1 MTEITSTVSARCS
14 KGWLLFWAIG
24 DYYTIE
30 ILKEPPLRTWKDHQK
45 AVEEHKEHFQG
56 CDDCVS
62 GITRVRMELEQEAV
76 ADGP

>member
-1 MTEITSTVSARCS
+1 MDKTVSTVSARCS

-45 AVEEHKEHFQG
+45 AVDKHSEHIQKCE
-56 CDDCVS
+56 DCKF
-62 GITRVRMELEQEAV
+62 GIKRVKVELEEQAV
-76 ADGP
+76 